1 MPGSGAFIERLLAD
15 AALVIGAET
24 SAAQA
29 YVQKKLPVEVAAFP
43 WYADAQGEACQ
54 ALGLKGTPVIIGI
67 RKDRMEW
74 TMSGL
79 LKDPATLTSAVR
91 TWVEY

>member
-1 MPGSGAFIERLLAD
+1 MRRQ
-15 AALVIGAET
+15 ALV
-24 SAAQA
+24 
-29 YVQKKLPVEVAAFP
+29 F
-43 WYADAQGEACQ
+43 QGRRPYSGGCSWWSGPSR

-79 LKDPATLTSAVR
+79 LKDPATLTSAIR
-91 TWVEY
+91 TRVDY